1 MASSTVWA
9 GLWATGLL
17 VLFASMA
24 AAQEGTGSSPRQP
37 PTVSELLVTA
47 PTTVSEVVVTPKIT
61 CIDPKPDPTAPTP
74 RIVSSF
80 PAPDAVIRPGILV
93 VRLTFDRPMTCDGFI
108 VDAPPLQNPC
118 PPRRQHM
125 SLSFDRRTVRVLS
138 KTEPGMSYGLRI
150 GAAPAQQFHSLEG
163 RSPEAFK
170 VSFRTSSEDLMATIE
185 EALAQDTAPLPPV
198 DAQRP

>member
-1 MASSTVWA
+1 
-9 GLWATGLL
+9 
-17 VLFASMA
+17 
-24 AAQEGTGSSPRQP
+24 
-37 PTVSELLVTA
+37 
-47 PTTVSEVVVTPKIT
+47 
-61 CIDPKPDPTAPTP
+61 
-74 RIVSSF
+74 
-80 PAPDAVIRPGILV
+80 
-93 VRLTFDRPMTCDGFI
+93 
-108 VDAPPLQNPC
+108 
-118 PPRRQHM
+118 M
-125 SLSFDRRTVRVLS
+125 SLSFDRRTVRVLC